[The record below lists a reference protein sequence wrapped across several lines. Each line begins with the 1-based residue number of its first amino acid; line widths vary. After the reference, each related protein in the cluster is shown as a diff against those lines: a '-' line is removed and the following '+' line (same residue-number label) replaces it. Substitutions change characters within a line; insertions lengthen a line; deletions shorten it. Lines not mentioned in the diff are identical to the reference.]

1 MSDKCICT
9 SLRQAAQAS
18 TALYDRV
25 LAPSGLKVT
34 MFRLLRRIEANPDA
48 TITELAELVGLD
60 RSTLGRNLKVL
71 ERQGLLV
78 LPTCA
83 DARARSLVLTPAG
96 CAALVKAVPLWT
108 QAQSEM
114 KASLGMALDNLLG
127 TLERFFELE
136 TKSKDT
142 SS

>member
-1 MSDKCICT
+1 
-9 SLRQAAQAS
+9 
-18 TALYDRV
+18 
-25 LAPSGLKVT
+25 
-34 MFRLLRRIEANPDA
+34 
-48 TITELAELVGLD
+48 
-60 RSTLGRNLKVL
+60 
-71 ERQGLLV
+71 
-78 LPTCA
+78 
-83 DARARSLVLTPAG
+83 LVLTPAG

-142 SS
+142 SP